1 MPPGAVAGKAP
12 KVLEPAFKTEVLY
25 RSRSQDVQARLE
37 KIVELQEELLALTS
51 NLPEIQAKPEIK
63 LVQRFID
70 EQTTYDPEQKKR
82 IVKENKDIRPDSLQ
96 SAYDQDA
103 TFRKKGNKEQVGY
116 VCNLTETCSEEND
129 VQFITDYV
137 LEKNTKADV
146 EMAAE
151 RLPKIKS
158 ALA

>member
-1 MPPGAVAGKAP
+1 LPEKLQ

-82 IVKENKDIRPDSLQ
+82 IVKENKDIRPTPYNRPTTRTPPF
-96 SAYDQDA
+96 A
-103 TFRKKGNKEQVGY
+103 RKG
-116 VCNLTETCSEEND
+116 
-129 VQFITDYV
+129 
-137 LEKNTKADV
+137 
-146 EMAAE
+146 
-151 RLPKIKS
+151 IKS
-158 ALA
+158 RCTY